1 MAVII
6 PIYTLHHDEKYWK
19 DPEEFNP
26 DRFLPGN
33 KESIDPFTY
42 MPFGQGPRNCIGMRF
57 AQLEMKV
64 VLVQLLKDFRIERA
78 PELQVPLH
86 VKPKFL
92 MGPADPV
99 YVRLRKHHK

>member
-1 MAVII
+1 MTTRDVSETCEVDGITFKKSMAVII
-6 PIYTLHHDEKYWK
+6 PIYTLHHDENYWK

-33 KESIDPFTY
+33 KESIDRFTY

-64 VLVQLLKDFRIERA
+64 VLV
-78 PELQVPLH
+78 
-86 VKPKFL
+86 
-92 MGPADPV
+92 
-99 YVRLRKHHK
+99 